1 MSSYSVLDARN
12 NLSRLIADARSG
24 IEVVITNRGVPVAQ
38 ITPIAPVDAPFN
50 GPALIDW
57 IERNPLPERLA
68 RSSADIE
75 QEISALRDA
84 WE

>member
-1 MSSYSVLDARN
+1 MPTYSVLDARN

-38 ITPIAPVDAPFN
+38 IAPIVGVDAPFT
-50 GPALIDW
+50 GAALVEWIDMH
-57 IERNPLPERLA
+57 PLPDRLA
-68 RSSADIE
+68 RTTADLDE
-75 QEISALRDA
+75 QIRELRDG